1 MTGDECPGGKSVF
14 QITFLFGP
22 NCAGNP
28 VLSDTPV
35 PFGPRNCDHSS
46 ASVGVKPNEAEAAT
60 MMVRAIFIFRLRIVI
75 RMSEDRFGSGV
86 NFISF
91 VPICLGDPNV
101 FRSCKPHRL

>member
-22 NCAGNP
+22 NCTGNP

-46 ASVGVKPNEAEAAT
+46 ASVGLKPNEAEAAT
-60 MMVRAIFIFRLRIVI
+60 MMTRAIFIFRLRIVI
-75 RMSEDRFGSGV
+75 RMSE
-86 NFISF
+86 
-91 VPICLGDPNV
+91 
-101 FRSCKPHRL
+101 HRLGKWRWIFFYFFRFVFGVLKFFFF